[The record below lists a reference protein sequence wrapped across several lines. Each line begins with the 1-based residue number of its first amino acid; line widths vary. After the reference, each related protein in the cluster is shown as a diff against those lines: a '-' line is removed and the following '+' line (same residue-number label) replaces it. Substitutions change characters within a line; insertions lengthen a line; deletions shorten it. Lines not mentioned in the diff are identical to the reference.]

1 MPFKYYIIIT
11 NIGKKQIHMYE
22 SLALAN
28 LCCVLVTV
36 NIKKVRKP
44 DIRLLYEIACH
55 SQYRQKDTLCDLS
68 WKCRKKNKI

>member
-11 NIGKKQIHMYE
+11 NIGKKQIHVYE

-36 NIKKVRKP
+36 KIKVRKP
-44 DIRLLYEIACH
+44 GTFFFFSFSR
-55 SQYRQKDTLCDLS
+55 
-68 WKCRKKNKI
+68 